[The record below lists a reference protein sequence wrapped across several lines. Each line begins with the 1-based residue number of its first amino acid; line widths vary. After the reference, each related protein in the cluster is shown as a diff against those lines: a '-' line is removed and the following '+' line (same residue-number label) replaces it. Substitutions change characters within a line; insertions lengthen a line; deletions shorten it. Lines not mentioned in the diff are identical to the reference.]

1 MVNSTILLK
10 RNTKRIWLSIK
21 GNPPSDQVEAFFFEV
36 LIFLLMILM
45 YVLKYFSIYFL
56 KIATDL
62 KALS

>member
-21 GNPPSDQVEAFFFEV
+21 GNPPSDQVKAFFEV

-56 KIATDL
+56 KIIPRGGER
-62 KALS
+62 K